1 MRGIGDFVC
10 LHVFSLWLCF
20 TGMEQ
25 VTCAEHR
32 NLHQAEPG
40 RSERP
45 PLKGGGRSV
54 PPLTVRWGSRV
65 SAVASEHMFR
75 LCCRHFLHILG
86 VSEHIGTRLFVPME
100 FPISLTYA
108 IVTLFR
114 QLSIENGYL
123 ITII

>member
-1 MRGIGDFVC
+1 MRNIGTCIRPNRVGSEHPPYRGGVC
-10 LHVFSLWLCF
+10 
-20 TGMEQ
+20 
-25 VTCAEHR
+25 
-32 NLHQAEPG
+32 
-40 RSERP
+40 
-45 PLKGGGRSV
+45 SV

-65 SAVASEHMFR
+65 SAVGSEHMFR
-75 LCCRHFLHILG
+75 LCCGHFLHVLG

-114 QLSIENGYL
+114 QLHIENGYL

>member
-1 MRGIGDFVC
+1 MVVFYGDGAGY
-10 LHVFSLWLCF
+10 LCGTSELASGR
-20 TGMEQ
+20 TGS
-25 VTCAEHR
+25 VGT
-32 NLHQAEPG
+32 
-40 RSERP
+40 P
-45 PLKGGGRSV
+45 PLKGGGPFRSA
-54 PPLTVRWGSRV
+54 PNRSRGSRV

-114 QLSIENGYL
+114 QLHIESGYL
-123 ITII
+123 ITVI